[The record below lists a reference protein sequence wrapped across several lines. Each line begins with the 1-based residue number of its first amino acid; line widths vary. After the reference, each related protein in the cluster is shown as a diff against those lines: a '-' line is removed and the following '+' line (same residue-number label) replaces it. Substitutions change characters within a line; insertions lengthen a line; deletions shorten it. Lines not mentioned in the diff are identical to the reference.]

1 MGVGVRLNVGEWG
14 KGVWANADERQ
25 SGKGV
30 NSIRFRLQAG
40 RE

>member
-1 MGVGVRLNVGEWG
+1 MGVGVGINVGEWEQG
-14 KGVWANADERQ
+14 FGQTRMGGQ

-30 NSIRFRLQAG
+30 NSIRFRLRAG